1 VGGRAGGDTDGEQ
14 LTSPAAMAIAAAGAE
29 VGIFCRQGGRLDPV
43 DGVGVGVLRGDGS
56 TALALADKRA
66 LLGAVSGGASGGR
79 QARQAKRA
87 SKQAGG
93 QDGKGTHGDLGLELA
108 RQLLQ
113 VCVVV
118 VGGHVLL
125 VGHGEVGVAAV
136 RVLVLVL
143 ASVLVV
149 QVKGGSEDRGADW

>member
-1 VGGRAGGDTDGEQ
+1 
-14 LTSPAAMAIAAAGAE
+14 MAIAAAGAE
-29 VGIFCRQGGRLDPV
+29 VGIFCRQGGRLDSV

-79 QARQAKRA
+79 HARQAKRA
-87 SKQAGG
+87 SKQASKQASG
-93 QDGKGTHGDLGLELA
+93 QGGKGTHGDLGLELA

-118 VGGHVLL
+118 VGGHVLLL

>member
-29 VGIFCRQGGRLDPV
+29 VGIFCRQGGRLDSV

-79 QARQAKRA
+79 QARQA
-87 SKQAGG
+87 SKQASRRAGWEG
-93 QDGKGTHGDLGLELA
+93 QLTA
-108 RQLLQ
+108 T
-113 VCVVV
+113 
-118 VGGHVLL
+118 
-125 VGHGEVGVAAV
+125 
-136 RVLVLVL
+136 
-143 ASVLVV
+143 S
-149 QVKGGSEDRGADW
+149 GSYSLDSFCRCA